1 MRADV
6 WLVRNGYFDSR
17 ARAQAAI
24 RAGRVRV
31 DGRVLGKPSDAIPAG
46 ARVEA
51 QAEHPYVSRAALK
64 LIAGLDHFGID
75 PAGRVCL
82 DIGASTGGFTEV
94 LLERGAA
101 RVYAVDAGRGQLH
114 ERLKGEAR
122 LVSLEATDA
131 RALTPELI
139 PEPPSLIVCDA
150 SFIGLSKVLER
161 PLGLA
166 APQCE
171 LVALIKP
178 QFEAG
183 PGQTGKGGV
192 VRDQAVIEKAVAD
205 VRAWLH
211 GRSGFTVLGVTA
223 SPITGGDGNRE
234 FLIAAR
240 KG

>member
-192 VRDQAVIEKAVAD
+192 VRDQAVIEKAVSD